1 MSSRRPRR
9 GTAIRSMGLFAIAV
23 TILAGIGITRANQA
37 DMAVGAGPPPR
48 VQLQRVA
55 TGLTQPLYAVHAGD
69 GSRRLFVVEQ
79 SGVVRI
85 LRDGRLLPAPFL
97 DIRRRVI
104 SGGELGLLSVA
115 FHPRY
120 ASNGRFFV
128 NYTSNLGNLRTV
140 IAEYRVSAG
149 NPDVADSTE
158 RVLLEIAQPFRNH
171 NGGLNLFGPDGM
183 LYIGMGD
190 GGSGGDRFNNGQRL
204 DTLLGKLLRID
215 VDGGEPY
222 RTPADNPFLGRGTA
236 RGEIWAYG
244 LRNPWRFSFDRGTG
258 RLFLADVGQNA
269 WEEVD
274 LIERGQ
280 NYGWNVMEGAHCFNP
295 PTDCNT
301 AGLRLPIAEYGRAM
315 GCSITGGYVYRG
327 SRIRDLVG
335 RYLFGD
341 YCSGRLWTLTE
352 AAPGRWMMTQLLETG
367 LSISSFGEDQDG
379 EVYIVDHSGSIHVIT
394 GR

>member
-1 MSSRRPRR
+1 MKSLRIVALIVLL
-9 GTAIRSMGLFAIAV
+9 T
-23 TILAGIGITRANQA
+23 AGIARAYQYPTLE
-37 DMAVGAGPPPR
+37 AGLAPLPQ
-48 VQLQRVA
+48 VALQRIA
-55 TGLTQPLYAVHAGD
+55 TGLTQPVYVVHAGD
-69 GSRRLFVVEQ
+69 GSGRLFIVEQ
-79 SGVVRI
+79 AGVIRV
-85 LRDGRLLPAPFL
+85 LRNGRLRPTPFL

-104 SGGELGLLSVA
+104 AGGELGLLSVA

-120 ASNGRFFV
+120 ATNGRFFV
-128 NYTSNLGNLRTV
+128 NYTADAGNLRTV
-140 IAEYRVSAG
+140 IAEYRVSAS
-149 NPDVADSTE
+149 NPDMADVGE

-190 GGSGGDRFNNGQRL
+190 GGSGGDPFNNGQRL
-204 DTLLGKLLRID
+204 DALLGKLLRLD
-215 VDGGEPY
+215 VDGGTPY
-222 RTPADNPFLGRGTA
+222 RTPPSNPFIGRGSA

-274 LIERGQ
+274 LVEKGQ
-280 NYGWNVMEGAHCFNP
+280 NYGWSIMEGTHCFNP

-301 AGLRLPIAEYGRAM
+301 NALRLPIAEYGRAD

-327 SRIRDLVG
+327 PRIRGLVG

-341 YCSGRLWTLTE
+341 YCSGRVWALSET
-352 AAPGRWMMTQLLETG
+352 APGRWAAAQLLETG
-367 LSISSFGEDQDG
+367 LRISSFGEDQDG
-379 EVYIVDHSGSIHVIT
+379 EIYIVDHGGGVHVVT
-394 GR
+394 AR